1 MFKSALFLYVLF
13 VLFSHYTWAGCLELT
28 KEVEAMK
35 KAHQQMINSMIEN
48 QKLMASEL
56 ESISSEAELN
66 QGSIEKKKL
75 SEIKSDAIALK
86 ERATKSQRLAEKLD
100 AASDKLLA
108 KVAKCSK

>member
-1 MFKSALFLYVLF
+1 MFKSALFLYIVF
-13 VLFSHYTWAGCLELT
+13 ILFSHFTWASCLELS
-28 KEVEAMK
+28 KEVESMK
-35 KAHQQMINSMIEN
+35 KAHQQMIASMIEN

-86 ERATKSQRLAEKLD
+86 ERAAKSQRLAEKLD
-100 AASDKLLA
+100 SASDKLLI
-108 KVAKCSK
+108 KLAKCSK